1 MNKRNTIKQLLHRG
15 CLLMGI
21 SAITSSAFAWDF
33 AEHRKIG
40 DRAMSLLPR
49 YLVENGSFPNEAV
62 ADSALLQIL
71 NMSHMPGS
79 NAYAMNELTQLP
91 NIVTYGT
98 LCGLAGVVVDF
109 CLFLESGVVFVVW
122 LFCVC
127 VGLLGCFLGFGV
139 VGVGVLCGIFY
150 LVCEVSQKYPSVKP
164 AACQLPF
171 QGSL

>member
-1 MNKRNTIKQLLHRG
+1 MNKRNTIKRLLHRG
-15 CLLMGI
+15 CLLMCI

-49 YLVENGSFPNEAV
+49 YLVENGIFPNEAV

-98 LCGLAGVVVDF
+98 LCGLAGDHVENPMLLETDLQTHF
-109 CLFLESGVVFVVW
+109 SKTNRTLALDCLLYTS
-122 LFCVC
+122 
-127 VGLLGCFLGFGV
+127 
-139 VGVGVLCGIFY
+139 
-150 LVCEVSQKYPSVKP
+150 PSP
-164 AACQLPF
+164 RD
-171 QGSL
+171 S

>member
-1 MNKRNTIKQLLHRG
+1 MNKRNTIKQLLHRR

-21 SAITSSAFAWDF
+21 CAITSSAFAWDF

-49 YLVENGSFPNEAV
+49 YLVENGIFPNEAV

-91 NIVTYGT
+91 NIVTYGEELVHG
-98 LCGLAGVVVDF
+98 LCLQSQRTVRLGEMGLQA
-109 CLFLESGVVFVVW
+109 CLQEH
-122 LFCVC
+122 
-127 VGLLGCFLGFGV
+127 
-139 VGVGVLCGIFY
+139 GIFHM
-150 LVCEVSQKYPSVKP
+150 VAGQSAKRENTGKFIKNSGRI
-164 AACQLPF
+164 LPPI
-171 QGSL
+171 SKSMRKRDY